1 MIDIYNILIGCGLI
15 FLGISI
21 GVPNI
26 KDKLNGKTDKY
37 GAYMKIIF
45 GSIGLIIVGII
56 MILREVFQ

>member
-15 FLGISI
+15 LLGVSI

-26 KDKLNGKTDKY
+26 KDKLNGKVDKY

-45 GSIGLIIVGII
+45 GSVGLIIVGIV
-56 MILREVFQ
+56 MILREIF